1 VEHGRTPST
10 GEGIRIHTAL
20 ATYRAG
26 ALGWLGGGL
35 VALALAVA
43 VPLPALAVLAL
54 VVGGGTAAVIGLG
67 ALVRAVRWRRAVA
80 GGDWRPGRLRL
91 AGPVV
96 AALEPEGYDELD
108 PEHRLLQLR
117 LLPTV
122 IWRAGRVQGLDGAAV
137 LATPAGP
144 RRWLLTAPGTGI
156 LFGAR
161 ETGRRS

>member
-96 AALEPEGYDELD
+96 AALEPEGYDELRRRGGAGHARG
-108 PEHRLLQLR
+108 PSAVAAH
-117 LLPTV
+117 
-122 IWRAGRVQGLDGAAV
+122 RAGHRHPVRRARDRPAELTRFGGAVRASGV
-137 LATPAGP
+137 CD
-144 RRWLLTAPGTGI
+144 RR
-156 LFGAR
+156 R
-161 ETGRRS
+161 